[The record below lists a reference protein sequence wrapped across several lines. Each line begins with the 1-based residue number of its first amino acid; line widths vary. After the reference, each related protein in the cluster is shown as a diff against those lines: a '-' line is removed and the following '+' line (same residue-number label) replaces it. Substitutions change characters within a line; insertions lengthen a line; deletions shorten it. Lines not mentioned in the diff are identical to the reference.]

1 MTSNIEMSR
10 RMDIL
15 FHFGSTFFFSILNDN
30 ESMKFARSNNT
41 RFYSSTDVLV
51 AIGHNSQLTLTS
63 HCSARISHISFTV
76 TSRHFFS
83 FLFSLLFF
91 LLSFFSFFFL
101 CDRSHTLSDG
111 ISAAELTR
119 RIGRADGR
127 SNLN

>member
-91 LLSFFSFFFL
+91 LLFFFFFFFSL
-101 CDRSHTLSDG
+101 RSFAHSFRWD
-111 ISAAELTR
+111 ISC
-119 RIGRADGR
+119 RINAQNWTGRW
-127 SNLN
+127 